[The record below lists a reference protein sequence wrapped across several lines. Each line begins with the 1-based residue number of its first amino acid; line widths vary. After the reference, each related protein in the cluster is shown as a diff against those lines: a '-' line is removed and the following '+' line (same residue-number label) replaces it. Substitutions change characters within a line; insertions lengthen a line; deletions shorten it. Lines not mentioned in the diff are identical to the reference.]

1 MTQIDPSQHGI
12 HTLEELGA
20 AEGAH
25 ILIAGEDGQ
34 GELNVMHRSLFHAVQ
49 VGTGWQRMDIPH
61 PPTRVFC
68 HTIFVEKFYQK
79 YCCSMFYA
87 LQVMQLNLNVS
98 ILMWDSN
105 SGP

>member
-34 GELNVMHRSLFHAVQ
+34 GDLNLVLRNWLLAASLAGDVIEWMF
-49 VGTGWQRMDIPH
+49 PNH
-61 PPTRVFC
+61 PP
-68 HTIFVEKFYQK
+68 KFFFK
-79 YCCSMFYA
+79 
-87 LQVMQLNLNVS
+87 
-98 ILMWDSN
+98 ILSV
-105 SGP
+105 

>member
-34 GELNVMHRSLFHAVQ
+34 GN
-49 VGTGWQRMDIPH
+49 
-61 PPTRVFC
+61 
-68 HTIFVEKFYQK
+68 
-79 YCCSMFYA
+79 
-87 LQVMQLNLNVS
+87 LNLMLRSWLHVS
-98 ILMWDSN
+98 STTHQSFFQNLISSICFNRILAN
-105 SGP
+105 LG

>member
-34 GELNVMHRSLFHAVQ
+34 G
-49 VGTGWQRMDIPH
+49 D
-61 PPTRVFC
+61 
-68 HTIFVEKFYQK
+68 
-79 YCCSMFYA
+79 
-87 LQVMQLNLNVS
+87 LNLMPRS
-98 ILMWDSN
+98 WLHASLTTH
-105 SGP
+105 

>member
-34 GELNVMHRSLFHAVQ
+34 G
-49 VGTGWQRMDIPH
+49 D
-61 PPTRVFC
+61 
-68 HTIFVEKFYQK
+68 
-79 YCCSMFYA
+79 
-87 LQVMQLNLNVS
+87 LNLMPRSWLHASSTTHQSFFSKFNQFNM
-98 ILMWDSN
+98 L
-105 SGP
+105 